1 MSSTTTDEIVKEYA
15 EKIRPLLPLAKR
27 AYGSRTQTTPA
38 HDASREYTRLLVEF
52 HTGGGSLTDLSKELG
67 VAYAGLR
74 RRVVMRNV
82 QVSSVRPKARGTIVG
97 ITEASERILAAKSIS
112 VDAYHDQLAEEYR
125 SGISLAA
132 IARELGLSSS
142 APLYYGVQRSL
153 QRHGI
158 INENATAAVE
168 VTVAESLNTEEI
180 DLTH

>member
-1 MSSTTTDEIVKEYA
+1 MSTTSTDDLTLEYA
-15 EKIRPLLPLAKR
+15 NRIRPLLPAAKR

-38 HDASREYTRLLVEF
+38 HEASREYTLLLVEF
-52 HTGGGSLTDLSKELG
+52 HERGGSLTDLARELG

-82 QVSSVRPKARGTIVG
+82 EVSSVRPKARGSLEGVPD
-97 ITEASERILAAKSIS
+97 AAVRILAAKTIS
-112 VDAYHDQLAEEYR
+112 VDAYHDQLAQEYR
-125 SGISLAA
+125 AGISLAG

-158 INENATAAVE
+158 TSETA
-168 VTVAESLNTEEI
+168 I
-180 DLTH
+180 DPKPEASVVPLDS